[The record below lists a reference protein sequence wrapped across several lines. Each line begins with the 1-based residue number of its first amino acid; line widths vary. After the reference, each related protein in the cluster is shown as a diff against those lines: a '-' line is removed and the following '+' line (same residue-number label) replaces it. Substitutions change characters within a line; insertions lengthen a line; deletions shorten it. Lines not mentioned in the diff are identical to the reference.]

1 MNELTWD
8 EVERNGKTISFRK
21 PEAGDGL
28 AVNRLIAA
36 CPPLDRNSVY
46 CNILQCDLFADTC
59 VVAEQDDK
67 LVGFVS
73 AMLDPRQTTTLFVW
87 QIVVHEEMR
96 GQGLAEKLL
105 DELML
110 RPPCR
115 MVTHIQAT
123 INPGNKA
130 SWVLFERFAR
140 RLHTSLE
147 KSDGYPA
154 DHFDPGHEDETRITI
169 GPLATPDH
177 ANYDQ

>member
-8 EVERNGKTISFRK
+8 EVERNGQTISFRK
-21 PEAGDGL
+21 PHAKDGL
-28 AVNRLIAA
+28 AVNQLIAS

-59 VVAEQDDK
+59 VIAEVDEQP
-67 LVGFVS
+67 VGFVS
-73 AMLDPRQTTTLFVW
+73 AMLNPSQTTSLFVW
-87 QIVVHEEMR
+87 QIVIDPDFR
-96 GQGLAEKLL
+96 GHGLAEKLL

-115 MVTHIQAT
+115 MVTHIEAT
-123 INPGNKA
+123 INPGNQA
-130 SWVLFERFAR
+130 SWRLFERFAE

-147 KSDGYPA
+147 KAEGYPA
-154 DHFDPGHEDETRITI
+154 DYFGDGHEEETRIVI

-177 ANYDQ
+177 AEYGQ